1 MTGRFLGLASA
12 IVLIAAPVA
21 AQEEEF
27 SKQMYCVDF
36 SVAAAVNAQQAID
49 VSAECADPAKGLHT
63 DMDKHTAECMQLPV
77 EEIDAA
83 SLAQR
88 HRALQCSADHTRG
101 VPTTEQA
108 CTDFALTAVSNAEH
122 AERINPACLGTEKG
136 LHLDRQAYHDWCMSS
151 TMSDVY
157 EATVKVED
165 LSSACKPAAAP
176 AGEPVN
182 QQVYCRNYSW
192 DAATAAQGAIDVD
205 AACEDASRGVHTNTN
220 SHYKWCLRN
229 AKDDVDGALEHI
241 KRLSLECASRSS
253 AP

>member
-88 HRALQCSADHTRG
+88 HRALQCSADHTVG
-101 VPTTEQA
+101 VPTTGEA
-108 CTDFALTAVSNAEH
+108 CNDFALIAASNGEY
-122 AERINPACLGTEKG
+122 AERINPDCLSVEKG
-136 LHLDRQAYHDWCMSS
+136 LTTDKQAYQDWCMSH
-151 TMSDVY
+151 TMNQMY
-157 EATVKVED
+157 EATVVVEK
-165 LSSACKPAAAP
+165 LASECKPAAVP
-176 AGEPVN
+176 AGEPIN
-182 QQVYCRNYSW
+182 Q
-192 DAATAAQGAIDVD
+192 
-205 AACEDASRGVHTNTN
+205 
-220 SHYKWCLRN
+220 
-229 AKDDVDGALEHI
+229 
-241 KRLSLECASRSS
+241 
-253 AP
+253 